1 MSDGTKQGSPVAL
14 VTGAAHG
21 IGAATAQALAAKGFT
36 VVGADIDPSRGQST
50 FANLGAPHRLAALD
64 VRDVSAWKALVASVV
79 AEFGRLDLIHLNA
92 GVMSRPPGRP
102 LMDDP
107 LTWFTPENYAKV
119 AEVNLG
125 GTVYGIIAAFD
136 APGLRHVI
144 ITGSGAS
151 ILPLEMDP
159 YYTMT
164 KFAQLGLGL
173 ALEPT
178 LKARGIRLDVIMP
191 GAIESGLTAPDIR
204 AALKQEPASFIGEA
218 VATLATTGEQGPA
231 WLAFNE
237 QQGLTRYDVPGLPG
251 SSAAL
256 DVVAAR
262 EE

>member
-1 MSDGTKQGSPVAL
+1 MSKAVEQASVAL

-21 IGAATAQALAAKGFT
+21 IGAATAQALAGKGFT
-36 VVGADIDPSRGQST
+36 VIGADIDPSRGQSA
-50 FANLGAPHRLAALD
+50 FAGLGPPHRLEALD
-64 VRDVSAWKALVASVV
+64 VRDAAAWKALVASVI
-79 AEFGRLDLIHLNA
+79 AEFGRLDVVHLNA
-92 GVMSRPPGRP
+92 GVMSRPAGQP

-107 LTWFTPENYAKV
+107 FTWFTPENYARV
-119 AEVNLG
+119 TDVNLA
-125 GTVYGIIAAFD
+125 GTVYGVIAALD
-136 APGLRHVI
+136 APGLRQII

-204 AALKQEPASFIGEA
+204 AALKQEPPSFIGEA
-218 VATLATTGEQGPA
+218 VATLATTDEAGPA
-231 WLAFNE
+231 WIAFNE
-237 QQGLTRYDVPGLPG
+237 QQGLTRYQPPGLPG

-256 DVVAAR
+256 DLVAAK
-262 EE
+262 ED